1 MYIYKIKLGDPFSSS
16 DWGWENLCHVTDF
29 TEEEFKDALTKAVRF
44 AKYEGRTLDVNN
56 ICEVLCKEYGF
67 TTIEDNT
74 TISYSIDDI
83 LDEVGKE
90 SR

>member
-16 DWGWENLCHVTDF
+16 DWGWENLCHDTAF
-29 TEEEFKDALTKAVRF
+29 TEEEFKDVLTKAVRF

-83 LDEVGKE
+83 LEDVSEE
-90 SR
+90 SW